1 MKTLFLGSSGFIG
14 RSLLDSLQHME
25 EVTVLRRDTGQKS
38 KGKSKI
44 VYGSLDDPE
53 TLSILARGK
62 FDRVIDSS
70 WIGLPNRDSINNKK
84 NLLTKKRLIET
95 MSESGVKEFNAM
107 GSCLEYGSLTGEVS
121 EESVGVEVEDFGQ
134 TKLAVLQHLRESGM
148 SFRWFRIF
156 YVVGVGQHYDSLLN
170 TAIRSLSS
178 GEDFL
183 ANDPS
188 KSFDFIA
195 LSDVIQGIS
204 VALNSNNIWGVFNL
218 GKGELISINSLV
230 NIIRSHFNK
239 PTLSLSENFGM
250 YANINKLRNAT
261 GWQPKAT
268 LDSVVS
274 EILLSMQGK

>member
-14 RSLLDSLQHME
+14 RSLLDSFQQME
-25 EVTVLRRDTGQKS
+25 EVTVLRRDTSQKS

-44 VYGSLDDPE
+44 VHGSLDDPE

-84 NLLTKKRLIET
+84 NLLMKKRLIET

-107 GSCLEYGSLTGEVS
+107 GSCLEYGSITGEVS

-170 TAIRSLSS
+170 TAIRRLSS

-195 LSDVIQGIS
+195 LSDVIQGIRA
-204 VALNSNNIWGVFNL
+204 ALNSKNIWGVINV
-218 GKGELISINSLV
+218 GKGDLTSINSLV
-230 NIIRSHFNK
+230 NIVRSQYNR
-239 PTLSLSENFGM
+239 PTFSLSENFGM
-250 YANINKLRNAT
+250 YANINKLRDAT